1 MFRLIKIIFNAF
13 LLVLA
18 IIGFN
23 AIGGQKYVEA
33 VKVSVGNF
41 IQEHALEG
49 AKKIGNFSG
58 LNEEFQIDNSVNL
71 VGYKAVIAEH
81 KASGQKMVIVDSG
94 KKPLLTQNDIKS
106 DKVDKKLNDLADKF
120 KYQAVTVQDIKI
132 IDRGTM
138 KVYGKDVPYAKFE
151 AHVTKLPFKDVAGV
165 VASVTTSDGS
175 EKLAFSISEKKK
187 YSQLITN
194 EFYRGVAEGGEK
206 N

>member
-41 IQEHALEG
+41 IQEHAMNN

-71 VGYKAVIAEH
+71 IGYKAVIAEH

-94 KKPLLTQNDIKS
+94 KKPLLTQADIKG
-106 DKVDKKLNDLADKF
+106 DKVDKKLKDLADKF

-132 IDRGTM
+132 TNRGEM
-138 KVYGKDVPYAKFE
+138 EVYGKKVPYAKFE
-151 AHVTKLPFKDVAGV
+151 AKVTKLPFSDISGI

-175 EKLAFSISEKKK
+175 EKLALSLSEKKK

-194 EFYRGVAEGGEK
+194 EFYKGVAESE
-206 N
+206 